1 MYLLKNVLFLNLV
14 PIAIFFKIRNKG
26 PNSGLLFGQGRYLNS
41 TYTTVIPGPTTSDNY
56 LDCNLKDSNI
66 FIAIPYQIDFKGIRS
81 NCPLELHHFR
91 ICGRFRFLV
100 ESYLSFHANL
110 IFFFFENRRIL
121 LEKAGNLFR
130 FSLYLF

>member
-26 PNSGLLFGQGRYLNS
+26 PNSGLLFGQGHHLNS
-41 TYTTVIPGPTTSDNY
+41 TLQSSQNPLHQTIIQIAI
-56 LDCNLKDSNI
+56 LKDSNI

>member
-26 PNSGLLFGQGRYLNS
+26 PNSGLLFGQGHHLNS

-91 ICGRFRFLV
+91 ICGRFSF
-100 ESYLSFHANL
+100 SCGKLSVFHANL
-110 IFFFFENRRIL
+110 TFFLWNRRIS
-121 LEKAGNLFR
+121 LEQAWTG
-130 FSLYLF
+130 SAYETTS